1 MRDFSKKYSLVQFG
15 RSNNQHRVDSNTS
28 ENNRKISIEK
38 TLCRRET
45 WTQELISEQL
55 NGDCGCVA

>member
-1 MRDFSKKYSLVQFG
+1 MQFG